1 MIDDSLYCFEA
12 PDDCF
17 ISYESAPAAWTLDDG
32 SRPPPRKP
40 FLRPSYD
47 AASRTFTGSVDWSG
61 GTINGEGETAVLLLL
76 RACGEC
82 RVGLGGDARWEYQL
96 VFSESM
102 NVIEGGGARGWR
114 GGGGGGRL
122 PRTLLGPFLTG
133 GSWCYG
139 EDGGLR
145 AHRTFP
151 DNLVYWRRPLL
162 APRGLTLPSTPPA
175 MNRRAL
181 PAASSPRGLSF
192 LQGSRVGLASY
203 HFGPSGDGAEGSHIS
218 YAAADPSW
226 RLDDG
231 SAPPPRVPFLEPT
244 YDAVTRACRGAS
256 SPANLG
262 GSSAVPARRR
272 ALSAGPSTGRRL
284 RSTAEKGLECPAGGV
299 DGVSSRRGVRE

>member
-1 MIDDSLYCFEA
+1 V
-12 PDDCF
+12 
-17 ISYESAPAAWTLDDG
+17 TRRDG
-32 SRPPPRKP
+32 CSSPP
-40 FLRPSYD
+40 SC
-47 AASRTFTGSVDWSG
+47 
-61 GTINGEGETAVLLLL
+61 LL
-76 RACGEC
+76 RVP
-82 RVGLGGDARWEYQL
+82 RGLGGDARWEYRL

-151 DNLVYWRRPLL
+151 DNLVYWRRPGL

-244 YDAVTRACRGAS
+244 YDAVTRACRGAHKPGES
-256 SPANLG
+256 RRIFG